1 MPVGGNT
8 VVCSL
13 SGISSYIPICG
24 ADKGCDTA
32 SALQLTSGATS
43 TTCSQK
49 MANQQACV
57 AVCRSSARVEGTIKC
72 ISGRLVDSSHCV
84 SAQDVIPIKM
94 LKVFGTVFIGLTG
107 MPTSASVTKAI
118 ADAFLTHPNYVSV
131 ASDAF
136 PSSDGRLLAARQR
149 TPLRFLSSV
158 ITVQYTVAIKPN
170 REQHSSSA
178 LSNVMALSTPNSAS
192 GQAFSQ
198 SMKGSGVTVLSLVYF
213 NRPVIVTDSVVLQ
226 NAGGTIQQ
234 FDASPT
240 REIKTML
247 TTNEDLGVLTILA
260 VVFSSLLFLSSLA
273 WLGRTCSVMRSR
285 FADS

>member
-8 VVCSL
+8 VVCSS
-13 SGISSYIPICG
+13 SGISFDIPTCG

-43 TTCSQK
+43 TTCSQQ
-49 MANQQACV
+49 MANQQTCV
-57 AVCRSSARVEGTIKC
+57 AVCGSSARVEGTIKC

-84 SAQDVIPIKM
+84 SAADVIPVKM
-94 LKVFGTVFIGLTG
+94 LKVFGTVVIGLTG
-107 MPTSASVTKAI
+107 MPTSAAVTKAI
-118 ADAFLTHPNYVSV
+118 ADAFLTDPNYVSV

-136 PSSDGRLLAARQR
+136 PSADGRLLAASQR
-149 TPLRFLSSV
+149 TPPRFLSSV
-158 ITVQYTVAIKPN
+158 ITVQYTVAMTPN

-178 LSNVMALSTPNSAS
+178 LSNVMALSSPNSAA

-226 NAGGTIQQ
+226 NAAGAIQQ
-234 FDASPT
+234 FDVSPAW
-240 REIKTML
+240 EVKTTP
-247 TTNEDLGVLTILA
+247 TTNEDIGVFAVLA
-260 VVFSSLLFLSSLA
+260 VMLSSLLFLIIVGC
-273 WLGRTCSVMRSR
+273 LGRNCLLMRAR